1 VKHEMVDVKGEDK
14 LSVLETVLL
23 VSDEG
28 ERERDMC
35 TMEIAEACTVD
46 DSKTRGSD

>member
-28 ERERDMC
+28 EGRERD
-35 TMEIAEACTVD
+35 VHD
-46 DSKTRGSD
+46 GNR